1 MLSRHSTNNK
11 YQTHIEHLAFKQRK
25 LDEKEYDFFKDILV
39 PDFNKM
45 KGKVYIVDE
54 TELESYSFY
63 AFETKFREIEKLAIE
78 ETGHGI
84 DLFVIDHAQLLKFD
98 TSMKGIGNETNI
110 VNTYVSFFRQ
120 CVLNWI
126 KSGHQV
132 AGLILSQASREGYKE
147 AVRHEGKYRLTAL
160 ADANELERAA
170 TLVLSVYSS
179 ESLKQINTVKVQILK
194 NRDGQV
200 WEDPMEVF
208 ADPVYYLFGNNDD
221 NLSTSMEFNSTD
233 MSSLFKMD
241 QSTFD
246 NISTLQEE
254 SMNLQTLDLDV

>member
-1 MLSRHSTNNK
+1 M
-11 YQTHIEHLAFKQRK
+11 HIEHLAFKQRK
-25 LDEKEYDFFKDILV
+25 LDEKEYNFFKDTLV

-63 AFETKFREIEKLAIE
+63 SFETKFREIEKLAIQ

-132 AGLILSQASREGYKE
+132 AGLILSQASREGWKE
-147 AVRHEGKYRLTAL
+147 AVRHEGRYRLTAL

-170 TLVLSVYSS
+170 TLVLSVYCS

-194 NRDGQV
+194 NRDGQA
-200 WEDPMEVF
+200 WEEPMEVF
-208 ADPVYYLFGNNDD
+208 ADPVYYLFGNNEE
-221 NLSTSMEFNSTD
+221 STAIGMDFNSMD
-233 MSSLFKMD
+233 MSNLFKMD
-241 QSTFD
+241 QSSLD

-254 SMNLQTLDLDV
+254 AISLQNLDFDI

>member
-1 MLSRHSTNNK
+1 
-11 YQTHIEHLAFKQRK
+11 
-25 LDEKEYDFFKDILV
+25 
-39 PDFNKM
+39 M

-63 AFETKFREIEKLAIE
+63 SFESKFREIEKLAIQ

-84 DLFVIDHAQLLKFD
+84 DMFVIDHAQLLKFD

-132 AGLILSQASREGYKE
+132 TGLILSQASREGWKE
-147 AVRHEGKYRLTAL
+147 AVRHEGRYRLTAL

-170 TLVLSVYSS
+170 TLVLSVYCS

-194 NRDGQV
+194 NRDGQA
-200 WEDPMEVF
+200 WEEPMEVF

-221 NLSTSMEFNSTD
+221 NLSIGMDFSSTD
-233 MSSLFKMD
+233 ISNLFKMD
-241 QSTFD
+241 QNSLD

-254 SMNLQTLDLDV
+254 AMSLQNLDFDI

>member
-1 MLSRHSTNNK
+1 M
-11 YQTHIEHLAFKQRK
+11 
-25 LDEKEYDFFKDILV
+25 DEKEYEFFEKTLV
-39 PDFNKM
+39 PDFNKI

-63 AFETKFREIEKLAIE
+63 SFEAKFREIDKLAIQ
-78 ETGHGI
+78 ETGRGI

-126 KSGHQV
+126 KSGRQV
-132 AGLILSQASREGYKE
+132 SGLILSQASREGYKE

-170 TLVLSVYSS
+170 SLVLSVYSS
-179 ESLKQINTVKVQILK
+179 DSLKQINSAKVQILK
-194 NRDGQV
+194 NRDGQA
-200 WEDPMEVF
+200 WEYPMEVF
-208 ADPVYYLFGNNDD
+208 VDPIYYLFGNSSD
-221 NLSTSMEFNSTD
+221 NLNSNTDFNTID
-233 MSSLFKMD
+233 MSNLFKMGTD
-241 QSTFD
+241 DLSD
-246 NISTLQEE
+246 IETLQEE
-254 SMNLQTLDLDV
+254 AMNLQNLDFDI

>member
-1 MLSRHSTNNK
+1 
-11 YQTHIEHLAFKQRK
+11 
-25 LDEKEYDFFKDILV
+25 LDEQEYNFFKDTLI

-63 AFETKFREIEKLAIE
+63 SFESKFREIEKLAIE

-132 AGLILSQASREGYKE
+132 TGLILSQASREGWKD

-170 TLVLSVYSS
+170 SLVLSVFCS

-194 NRDGQV
+194 NRDGQA

-221 NLSTSMEFNSTD
+221 NLSTNMEFNSTD
-233 MSSLFKMD
+233 MSNLFKMD

-254 SMNLQTLDLDV
+254 AVNLQNLDFDI